1 MKTPLSPLTSA
12 LPRRAAPL
20 LLALL
25 LGAASLVTTPATM
38 AASPAGTSASPA
50 AAEALAGDELPP
62 NADAMM
68 RTSRFR
74 GLAAELR
81 CLVCQ
86 NQNLLDSHAPLAAD
100 LRHEVVRLMAQ
111 GLDDRQVKQHLVD
124 RYGEFVLYRPTWS
137 WRNALLWLGPALM
150 LLAGGFVLWPV
161 FSRRQAAPATTG
173 PDGNSALSS
182 GDEALARVDA
192 LLAGHDDKR
201 A

>member
-150 LLAGGFVLWPV
+150 LLAGGFVLWRV
-161 FSRRQAAPATTG
+161 FSRRQAAPAATG
-173 PDGNSALSS
+173 PDGDTALSS
-182 GDEALARVDA
+182 GEEALARVDA